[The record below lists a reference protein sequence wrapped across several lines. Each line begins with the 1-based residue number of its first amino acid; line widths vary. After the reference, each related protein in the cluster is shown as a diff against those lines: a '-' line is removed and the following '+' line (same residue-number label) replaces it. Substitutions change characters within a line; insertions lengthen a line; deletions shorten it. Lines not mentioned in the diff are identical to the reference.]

1 MKLYPSALLTIV
13 TFIGIGCGGGGQQIE
28 EIPQDDVAVTENTS
42 LLKID
47 NKVFHFQNPVQTAL
61 IMKDLAAPFSAATL
75 NPTSNSENYATSFKQ
90 AINIGVYGADL
101 GYITA
106 HGKNQEA
113 INHLAAVKKLA
124 ADLGVS
130 GSFDFSQ
137 MEKFG
142 NNLGDQQQML
152 DITTTAYKS
161 CEAFLK
167 EGDRHDLFGLMM
179 AGALIEGL
187 YFAVSSANDQNN
199 QIVIDRMADQAT
211 SLNNIIL
218 VLNPH
223 YHKDT
228 APELSGLV
236 DQLVGLQTAFLALK
250 VTYKFVASEIDA
262 ENKLCTIKSESTY
275 SMNPSSLANI
285 TKLVTLIREGI
296 IS

>member
-1 MKLYPSALLTIV
+1 MKSCTAGLLV
-13 TFIGIGCGGGGQQIE
+13 TATLIGTGCGETQEIE
-28 EIPQDDVAVTENTS
+28 EIPQDEVTVTENTS

-61 IMKDLAAPFSAATL
+61 IMKDVAAPYSSASL
-75 NPTSNSENYATSFKQ
+75 NPTSNVENYSTSFKQ

-113 INHLAAVKKLA
+113 INHLAAIKKLA
-124 ADLGVS
+124 GDLGVA
-130 GSFDFSQ
+130 GSFDFGQ

-142 NNLGDQQQML
+142 NNLGDQKQML
-152 DITTTAYKS
+152 DITTSAYKS

-179 AGALIEGL
+179 AGALVEGL
-187 YFAVSSANDQNN
+187 HFAVSFAKQENN
-199 QIVIDRMADQAT
+199 QEVVNRMADQVT
-211 SLNNIIL
+211 SLNNVIL

-228 APELSGLV
+228 APELSALV
-236 DQLVGLQTAFLALK
+236 DQLVALQEAFLALK
-250 VTYKFVASEIDA
+250 VTYKFAESEIDV

-275 SMNPSSLANI
+275 SINPTSLANI
-285 TKLVTLIREGI
+285 TKLVTSIREGI
-296 IS
+296 TS